1 MAGYKG
7 YSMSNNAVAAYDD
20 GEKPL
25 SKWTKSEIIDELEIL
40 NDDVSA
46 GLKKMTGAQVKS
58 EFLEKSSW
66 HHTSKMYNRTNFY
79 SIKELDAEEVAE
91 IVNKYFEIKALSEA
105 KERFSK
111 IKFTDVLKIGS
122 FNNCGEYQNTI
133 KIEQDGSFLELT
145 VSNEDESVEY
155 RKYGFK
161 LENGDAEL
169 VKYVLFGKEKE
180 FSEEQKN
187 AFRKHAIEIMMNL

>member
-1 MAGYKG
+1 MAGYHG
-7 YSMSNNAVAAYDD
+7 YSMSNNAVSAYED
-20 GEKPL
+20 GEKPS
-25 SKWTKSEIIDELEIL
+25 SKWTKSEIIGELEIL

-46 GLKKMTGAQVKS
+46 GLKKMTAAQVKD

-105 KERFSK
+105 KERFLK
-111 IKFTDVLKIGS
+111 IKFMGVLKIGT
-122 FNNCGEYQNTI
+122 FKNQGEYQNII
-133 KIEQDGSFLELT
+133 KIEQNGDLVELT
-145 VSNEDESVEY
+145 VLNSDESVEY

-161 LENGDAEL
+161 IENGDAEL
-169 VKYVLFGKEKE
+169 IKYSLYGKEKE
-180 FSEEQKN
+180 FNEKQKQS
-187 AFRKHAIEIMMNL
+187 FREHAIEIMMEI